1 MVAQQQHPVMIV
13 DDDPDLLQLMSTT
26 LRNNGFQVVART
38 SPPNWL
44 ELGQADPAMIFMDV
58 DLGRANGANLC
69 KSIKENLP
77 QWKLPIV
84 LVSGHPEE
92 QLSAE
97 AKYAHADDSIHK
109 PFRGSTLVR
118 MAKRYARKAA

>member
-1 MVAQQQHPVMIV
+1 MHPIEVRVSRSIIRWLHSCEGCSMVAQQQHPVMIV

-77 QWKLPIV
+77 QWKLP
-84 LVSGHPEE
+84 
-92 QLSAE
+92 
-97 AKYAHADDSIHK
+97 
-109 PFRGSTLVR
+109 
-118 MAKRYARKAA
+118 